1 MYELGKIINLR
12 SGTYVYHII
21 AVSVDPLGGKCVRK
35 IRSCSQGKQGKK
47 QGMSWEKS

>member
-21 AVSVDPLGGKCVRK
+21 AVSVDPLGKCVWK
-35 IRSCSQGKQGKK
+35 IRGCSQGKQGKK